1 MIIFYQND
9 GKIVGSISGRMH
21 SKEELNMWIGDAD
34 NRLIVNW
41 VKQGDK
47 FIPEQQPIIFN
58 RLENHK
64 ANLYDYKVKNNK
76 LVKS

>member
-21 SKEELNMWIGDAD
+21 SKEELNMWIGNAD

-41 VKQGDK
+41 VKQGND
-47 FIPEQQPIIFN
+47 FVPE
-58 RLENHK
+58 
-64 ANLYDYKVKNNK
+64 
-76 LVKS
+76 